1 MERFSAAAAFNH
13 PKILPS
19 KAATTTHTQPFS
31 QILGRYSHISASYN
45 SVWHVLPFPPTHT
58 HTTESLMQL
67 GTQEPGKSKSHFNRP
82 HYDVVPLREGSSP
95 NPGTGVPEVTG
106 FLIKLCWAAT
116 VDRFLSGGPP
126 GAEWEAR
133 PGKVGPEAG
142 GGRPTATLTGLA
154 VTEGA
159 LGMTWRCRSS
169 ETRNIGGFVQK
180 KMVTGGEKKGKRYIL
195 YLFPGGRRYL
205 VLVLWAYG
213 AQQTGTRAPDVKSNS
228 RVRSW
233 SHCKMWGASVTV

>member
-1 MERFSAAAAFNH
+1 MNPVVTWKVHSYYEVLQFCMTLSTLSSN
-13 PKILPS
+13 
-19 KAATTTHTQPFS
+19 TH
-31 QILGRYSHISASYN
+31 I
-45 SVWHVLPFPPTHT
+45 HT

-67 GTQEPGKSKSHFNRP
+67 GTQEPGKSKSHLNRP
-82 HYDVVPLREGSSP
+82 HYDVVPLRAGSSP

-133 PGKVGPEAG
+133 PGKVGSEAG
-142 GGRPTATLTGLA
+142 GGRPTARLAGLA

-169 ETRNIGGFVQK
+169 ETPDIGGFCARNGNGSV
-180 KMVTGGEKKGKRYIL
+180 GGRKKGERYIL
-195 YLFPGGRRYL
+195 YLFPRERRYL
-205 VLVLWAYG
+205 VLVLRAYG
-213 AQQTGTRAPDVKSNS
+213 AQQKGTRAPDVRSNS

-233 SHCKMWGASVTV
+233 IHCEMWAS